1 MKQADLL
8 DMIDRCIA
16 LCEQEKAAGYSSE
29 ATQYQIE
36 DVVLPDLQKLRETVL
51 SGDIPA
57 DPGLRHLLAFCVP
70 FKCWDWDMIYPTE
83 LYTALANLQNTYR
96 DYNI

>member
-1 MKQADLL
+1 
-8 DMIDRCIA
+8 MIIWLNGAFGAGRT
-16 LCEQEKAAGYSSE
+16 AAK

-70 FKCWDWDMIYPTE
+70 FKCWD
-83 LYTALANLQNTYR
+83 
-96 DYNI
+96 